1 MNTIIV
7 DYSGNILDSRWS
19 IHIEDSEEFI
29 WKEMLS
35 SLPVNTTMEYDG
47 VLMRKILSNSGQD
60 QFTIFFRK
68 SWYPLEDI
76 LRDILRFLAM
86 DWLILFP
93 FYFMGRFFVRET
105 LAPVEANMNTMSHFV
120 HDAGHELKT
129 PLAIVSGNLQI
140 LRDAKKIEKDLI
152 EESIATIHSMSDSLD
167 GLLELVSLKK
177 SEKSE
182 TIEIR
187 KSIEETIEIRKK
199 EVEDKNLNITIDI
212 PKGAKIVMN
221 PHHFS
226 ILISNLIGNAIRYNK
241 DNGEI
246 SISYKNN
253 LLSIKDTGI
262 WMNEEDVKKI
272 FDRFFRVDHSG
283 KYEGTGIG
291 LSVVD
296 RIIKLYKWEISVKS
310 SPNMGTTFIIHTK

>member
-1 MNTIIV
+1 
-7 DYSGNILDSRWS
+7 
-19 IHIEDSEEFI
+19 
-29 WKEMLS
+29 
-35 SLPVNTTMEYDG
+35 
-47 VLMRKILSNSGQD
+47 
-60 QFTIFFRK
+60 
-68 SWYPLEDI
+68 
-76 LRDILRFLAM
+76 
-86 DWLILFP
+86 
-93 FYFMGRFFVRET
+93 MGRFFVRET

-262 WMNEEDVKKI
+262 
-272 FDRFFRVDHSG
+272 
-283 KYEGTGIG
+283 
-291 LSVVD
+291 
-296 RIIKLYKWEISVKS
+296 
-310 SPNMGTTFIIHTK
+310 